1 MSWFDHAMDDLSTS
15 YRKQTQKWAWIAAV
29 LMAVTFNV
37 DTVHTIET
45 LWHNPTLSVRIS
57 AAAQGAVAQGDKG
70 AAGDTPASQDLTKR
84 ATDAVAQANELDLP
98 VGWTAAQRD
107 GLKSADVK
115 WLALKLLG
123 LALSTI
129 ALSLGAPFWFDV
141 LNRIVGLRKGLE
153 TAFEVTARRALSP

>member
-1 MSWFDHAMDDLSTS
+1 M
-15 YRKQTQKWAWIAAV
+15 
-29 LMAVTFNV
+29 
-37 DTVHTIET
+37 
-45 LWHNPTLSVRIS
+45 
-57 AAAQGAVAQGDKG
+57 
-70 AAGDTPASQDLTKR
+70 
-84 ATDAVAQANELDLP
+84 P

-153 TAFEVTARRALSP
+153 TALK